1 LRAAFFDVDGTLTT
15 TRVWKGLMDYFGR
28 RGERRSVHALF
39 LGLHYPLY
47 FAKRLGLMSESSFR
61 GRWAADL
68 AWYFKGDTPQQAARV
83 WDWMAAEYMT
93 PYWRSDSLG
102 LLEQHRAQ
110 GDLVVLVSSGPDA
123 LIRRIAQQLGA
134 EHGIGTRFEQT
145 DGHYTG
151 RSQKPICIDSFKASL
166 AQDYLRQAGLEVDLA
181 GSYAYADST
190 SDLYLLEMVGHP
202 VATYPD
208 EGLRPIAVERGWQIF
223 PNEQVV
229 G

>member
-1 LRAAFFDVDGTLTT
+1 
-15 TRVWKGLMDYFGR
+15 MDYFSR

-102 LLEQHRAQ
+102 LLEQHRSQ

-123 LIRRIAQQLGA
+123 LIRRIAQQLRA

-181 GSYAYADST
+181 RSYAYADST

-208 EGLRPIAVERGWQIF
+208 EGLRSIAVERGWQIF
-223 PNEQVV
+223 PNEQAA